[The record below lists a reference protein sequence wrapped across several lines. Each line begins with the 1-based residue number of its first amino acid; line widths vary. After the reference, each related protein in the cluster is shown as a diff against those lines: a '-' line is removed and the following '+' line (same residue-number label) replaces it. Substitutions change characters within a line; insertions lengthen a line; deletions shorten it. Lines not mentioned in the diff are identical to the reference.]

1 MSSVLRSARSAG
13 ARHEQT
19 PLQKLTKESGIDR
32 LAVVRITA
40 QEEYGL
46 RCLLQLAMQP
56 EGAPLSVKE
65 IARREALS
73 VAYVEKL
80 LHLLSRA
87 GLTRSVRGING
98 GYCLSRPAETI
109 SLGEVVRALGGLAS
123 DTDICNQ
130 YTGNLDCC
138 VHVNNCGLRPLWR
151 VAFYI
156 QSLLDQIPLSHLL
169 QDEQEVETNLMRK
182 GRAQFMSV

>member
-1 MSSVLRSARSAG
+1 
-13 ARHEQT
+13 
-19 PLQKLTKESGIDR
+19 LTKESGIDK
-32 LAVVRITA
+32 LATVRITA

-46 RCLLQLAMQP
+46 RCLLQLALQP
-56 EGAPLSVKE
+56 EGTPLSVKE

-87 GLTRSVRGING
+87 GLTQSVRGING
-98 GYCLSRPAETI
+98 GYCLSRPADTI

-123 DTDICNQ
+123 DTEICTQ
-130 YTGNLDCC
+130 YTGNVECC

-169 QDEQEVETNLMRK
+169 QDEQEVEANLMNK
-182 GRAQFMSV
+182 GRARFMSV